1 MIFCRAPRAR
11 VGAKNFSP
19 LPWGKGALFIPRFKE
34 IKTSR
39 FRIFVANMNTGQSL
53 SKEQIQTLSTVRGRA
68 ILRDIFRE
76 LRYEKQLTSITT
88 LLTCWRLC
96 VAENE
101 TARYSKRDV
110 RIVHTL
116 GLFRGTS
123 LWLQEIVNRF
133 YFSAI
138 NSLVYLGASMLLVV
152 VSGYRFTETVDSRFV
167 IAGVA
172 LEAFMLFILFVV
184 MFFSP
189 SDDVEMEEQ
198 QEDELK
204 SLIEDTND
212 IAGELDAALKAFRQ
226 ALENQNSVIN
236 AIQRMASDAAHSISL
251 SAQPQPEFIETMK
264 DTNQTLHTFH
274 QNLQSFVE
282 AANSLRREEIQRAV
296 RVEVEKI
303 LQSRVE

>member
-1 MIFCRAPRAR
+1 M
-11 VGAKNFSP
+11 
-19 LPWGKGALFIPRFKE
+19 
-34 IKTSR
+34 
-39 FRIFVANMNTGQSL
+39 QSL
-53 SKEQIQTLSTVRGRA
+53 AKEQIQTLSTVQGRV

-76 LRYEKQLTSITT
+76 LRYEKQLSSFTA

-101 TARYSKRDV
+101 TERYSKRDV

-138 NSLVYLGASMLLVV
+138 NSLVYLGASILLVV
-152 VSGYRFTETVDSRFV
+152 VSGYRFTERVDGRFV

-189 SDDVEMEEQ
+189 SDDVEMEE
-198 QEDELK
+198 ETAKRHNDEFK
-204 SLIEDTND
+204 SLIEDAND
-212 IAGELDAALKAFRQ
+212 IASGLDNALQAFTR
-226 ALENQNSVIN
+226 ALENQNSVI
-236 AIQRMASDAAHSISL
+236 AEIQSMAKETAHAISL

-264 DTNQTLHTFH
+264 ETNQTLQTFD

-296 RVEVEKI
+296 RMEVEKI
-303 LQSRVE
+303 LQNRVESGL